1 MEGKTLP
8 KGEDKKDLSLEK
20 LEKVEKA
27 YSDLMKAYSSC
38 LSTLVTMNKIYT
50 SASYLKKIYSISWD
64 KVPGE
69 DSERLRRFLMDSLDI
84 SWAENAEIS
93 KSVDGKS
100 IYIVSD
106 ENSAEITIDEK
117 KGKATLNINEDRTLY
132 LNIKK
137 KHGKLN
143 IYPKLKQWAW
153 LDLHKEFY
161 IKEFQKRH
169 IIYRRPKKIV
179 KYTIRYRIARLR
191 IRKGVDLLRDAFLLL
206 LTQNRIE
213 INSEFTK
220 KIELYCEDLGK
231 LSAQFTKYSSRFLVY
246 AIIPVVPVLIIGLGS
261 KLANAFSFILD
272 TLAII
277 FLIGYVL
284 LILFLFV
291 YLNYWITTRVLSKEN
306 VSEKEKKF
314 FTLIQEYLEFE

>member
-20 LEKVEKA
+20 LEEVEKA

-38 LSTLVTMNKIYT
+38 LSILVSMNKQYA
-50 SASYLKKIYSISWD
+50 SAYILKKIYPISWD

-69 DSERLRRFLMDSLDI
+69 DSERLRKFLMDYLDI

-100 IYIVSD
+100 IYIFSD

-117 KGKATLNINEDRTLY
+117 KGKATLNINEGRTLY

-143 IYPKLKQWAW
+143 IYPKLKHGAF
-153 LDLHKEFY
+153 LDVQKEFY
-161 IKEFQKRH
+161 IKEFQKRY
-169 IIYRRPKKIV
+169 IIYRHPKKIL
-179 KYTIRYRIARLR
+179 KYTIAYRIARLK

-220 KIELYCEDLGK
+220 KIEIYCEDLGK
-231 LSAQFTKYSSRFLVY
+231 LSAQFTKYSSTFLVY

-261 KLANAFSFILD
+261 NLANAFSFIFHA
-272 TLAII
+272 LAII

-291 YLNYWITTRVLSKEN
+291 YRSYWTTMRILSKEN
-306 VSEKEKKF
+306 VSEKEKKLF
-314 FTLIQEYLEFE
+314 ALIQEYLEFE